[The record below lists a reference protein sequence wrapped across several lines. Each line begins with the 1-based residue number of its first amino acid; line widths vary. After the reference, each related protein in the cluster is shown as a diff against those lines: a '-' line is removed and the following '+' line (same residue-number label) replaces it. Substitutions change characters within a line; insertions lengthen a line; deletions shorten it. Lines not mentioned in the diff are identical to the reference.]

1 MKLLVDEMPNYKD
14 DCLFAE
20 ERWGREEETWVVYC
34 KLMHERC
41 DWNVEEDRCRCSCLR
56 MQGE

>member
-20 ERWGREEETWVVYC
+20 EQWGREEEAWVVYC

-41 DWNVEEDRCRCSCLR
+41 DWNVEKCSCLR
-56 MQGE
+56 TQGE

>member
-1 MKLLVDEMPNYKD
+1 MKLLVNEMPNYKD

-20 ERWGREEETWVVYC
+20 EKWGREEEFWVVYC

-41 DWNVEEDRCRCSCLR
+41 DVNNEDCSCLKGDR
-56 MQGE
+56 E